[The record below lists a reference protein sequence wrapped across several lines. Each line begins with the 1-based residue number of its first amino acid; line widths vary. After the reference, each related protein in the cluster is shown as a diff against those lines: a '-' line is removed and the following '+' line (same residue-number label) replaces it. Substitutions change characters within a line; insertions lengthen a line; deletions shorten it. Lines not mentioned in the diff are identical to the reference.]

1 MPDSTT
7 GKPVPPDPE
16 RRLRSIDDAV
26 LQITG
31 ALQSLEADD
40 TATARLFLLTAW
52 ELLMGIGYII
62 DPEDIDLIWLHGLR
76 PDMLRVR
83 CVYKQRKAAQGQQE
97 GWNDDGK

>member
-1 MPDSTT
+1 
-7 GKPVPPDPE
+7 
-16 RRLRSIDDAV
+16 
-26 LQITG
+26 
-31 ALQSLEADD
+31 
-40 TATARLFLLTAW
+40 
-52 ELLMGIGYII
+52 MGIGYII